1 MSEISKK
8 WTEILRKYQKN
19 IYESRKDKRIEE
31 WNKIIS
37 SLPKLYSSKAKLHE
51 EVLVSGKWDSQEKI
65 IARDLLLKLAPWRKG
80 PFKVGDIF
88 IDSEWRSHW
97 KWKRF
102 LGLNINLSGKTILD
116 VGSGNGYYGF
126 RMLGHGA
133 EFVMCLEPNLLYL
146 TQFKAINH
154 FIQSNNIAMIP
165 ERIEELTF
173 SDKCFDL
180 IFSMGVLYHQR
191 DPEKHMEK
199 LRSHLKD
206 SGRIILETL
215 IVPEQYGEGLK
226 TEGNYANMPN
236 VRLVQTK
243 KGLENL
249 ARKTNLN
256 ILSISVP
263 CQTTTREQR
272 STDWMPFRSLSKAL
286 NTQLT
291 KTIEGFPRPERVF
304 LILKK

>member
-8 WTEILRKYQKN
+8 WTEIIRKYQKN

-126 RMLGHGA
+126 RMLGQGA
-133 EFVMCLEPNLLYL
+133 EFVVCLEPNLLYL
-146 TQFKAINH
+146 TQFKTINH
-154 FIQSNNIAMIP
+154 FIQSNNIEM
-165 ERIEELTF
+165 
-173 SDKCFDL
+173 K
-180 IFSMGVLYHQR
+180 
-191 DPEKHMEK
+191 
-199 LRSHLKD
+199 
-206 SGRIILETL
+206 
-215 IVPEQYGEGLK
+215 
-226 TEGNYANMPN
+226 
-236 VRLVQTK
+236 
-243 KGLENL
+243 
-249 ARKTNLN
+249 
-256 ILSISVP
+256 
-263 CQTTTREQR
+263 
-272 STDWMPFRSLSKAL
+272 SK
-286 NTQLT
+286 QL
-291 KTIEGFPRPERVF
+291 
-304 LILKK
+304 

>member
-1 MSEISKK
+1 MLEISKN
-8 WTEILRKYQKN
+8 WTEILHKYHKN
-19 IYESRKDKRIEE
+19 IYENKKDRRIEE
-31 WNKIIS
+31 WNKVIS
-37 SLPKLYSSKAKLHE
+37 CLPKLSSSKANLHE
-51 EVLVSGKWDSQEKI
+51 EVMVSGKWSFQEKKI
-65 IARDLLLKLAPWRKG
+65 VKALLLKLVPWRKG
-80 PFKVGDIF
+80 PFKIGDIL
-88 IDSEWRSHW
+88 IDSEWRSDW

-102 LGLNINLSGKTILD
+102 LRLNISLSGKTILD

-126 RMLGHGA
+126 RMLGQGA
-133 EFVMCLEPNLLYL
+133 GFVMCLEPNLLYL

-243 KGLENL
+243 RGLENL
-249 ARKTNLN
+249 AKKSNLN

-272 STDWMPFRSLSKAL
+272 STDWMPFRSLSKSL

-291 KTIEGFPRPERVF
+291 KTIEGFPRPERVY
-304 LILKK
+304 LIFKK